1 MRLPRTLKRCLVV
14 FAYILALSVPV
25 LLLHQ
30 ELGFAVE
37 HMNMER
43 LMRRG
48 PFFFSLYG
56 LPIAILVLALV
67 LMTHASLRWF
77 RKPSLLSLTYLLPAV
92 SGLGTLMLWACFM
105 ILFFNMP
112 GNGGC

>member
-1 MRLPRTLKRCLVV
+1 MEKPADETPFALLV
-14 FAYILALSVPV
+14 FFLALSLPV

-37 HMNMER
+37 HMSMER

-48 PFFFSLYG
+48 SLLLSLYG
-56 LPIAILVLALV
+56 LPAIVLVSALG
-67 LMTHASLRWF
+67 LMAHASLRWF
-77 RKPSLLSLTYLLPAV
+77 RKPGLLSLTYLLLVV